1 MPENEIYSTI
11 AARLGVP
18 GSKRF
23 IKILEYY
30 FTPEE
35 GKIILQLQ
43 GNPMTLKQLAST
55 LKLDEKSLA
64 AKLDDLNYRGLIT
77 KGKTTYA
84 APAPMGEGH
93 PHSSLTNFH
102 HLVAGCGLVP
112 YPPPQKMKDLWADF
126 FWNEWID
133 IEFDS
138 FVQRKKNTGRG
149 GFMVWPAMGALDASP
164 NIPRELILHE
174 EDFRETLKKAKRIAV
189 GPCTCRLEWPG
200 EGKGCGKPLMTCWH
214 IDNAAAEYYLDKP
227 DRVSGIKELTL
238 DEALATLRE
247 GEEAGLVRTGICMC
261 CGDCCH
267 VLSSLAKHGR
277 LQDLIDPSRYR
288 AVLDE
293 ERCTGCQTC
302 VEKCNF
308 NAIEMRKTPGSKK
321 LKASIINQNC
331 MGCGVCIVGCK
342 QKALRYEIVR
352 PPAHIFDRPKF
363 RRPGPNLYALE

>member
-1 MPENEIYSTI
+1 MGENEVYNTI
-11 AARLGVP
+11 AERLGVP

-35 GKIILQLQ
+35 GKIILPLQ
-43 GNPMTLKQLAST
+43 GNPMTLPQLAST
-55 LKLDEKSLA
+55 LKLDEKSLS
-64 AKLDDLNYRGLIT
+64 AKLDDLDYRGLIT

-84 APAPMGEGH
+84 APGPKGEGH
-93 PHSSLTNFH
+93 AHHSLTNFH
-102 HLVAGCGLVP
+102 HLVAGCGLTP
-112 YPPPQKMKDLWADF
+112 YPPPQKMKDLWSDF

-133 IEFDS
+133 IELDS
-138 FVQRKKNTGRG
+138 FATRKKTTGRP

-164 NIPRELILHE
+164 NIPKQLILHE
-174 EDFRETLKKAKRIAV
+174 EDFRETLRKAKRIAV
-189 GPCTCRLEWPG
+189 GPCTCRLEWPKDG
-200 EGKGCGKPLMTCWH
+200 VGCGKPLMTCWH
-214 IDNAAAEYYLDKP
+214 IDNAAAEYYLDNP
-227 DRVSGIKELTL
+227 DRPNGIQELTL
-238 DEALATLRE
+238 DEALARLRE

-267 VLSSLAKHGR
+267 VLTSLAKHGR

-288 AVLDE
+288 AVVDE
-293 ERCTGCQTC
+293 ERCSGCQTC

-308 NAIEMRKTPGSKK
+308 NAIEMRKTPGPKK
-321 LKASIINQNC
+321 LKATIISENC

-342 QKALRYEIVR
+342 QKALTYEIVR
-352 PPAHIFDRPKF
+352 PPAHIYDRPKM